1 MTSRDNQRLINILA
15 VLGGVIFALIVVVVF
30 IWLSDD
36 DDGGAVTTVTTSA
49 TTTTTAAVTTTTTTA
64 TTTTAEATTTTT
76 AASTTTTIPFDG
88 DTTTKTN
95 ETVSGNPGPNLTD
108 VRVGDHPEDGFVR
121 VVFDLTGEGQP
132 WYIVGY
138 ETPPFFATSGDE
150 VDVEGTAFLAVHI
163 SPARR
168 HDIDTFDLVYLG
180 PEEFDPG
187 FEPIV
192 EIQFIDDFE
201 ATMQWVIGLDAERP
215 FTVAVLQDPLRLVI
229 DIAK

>member
-1 MTSRDNQRLINILA
+1 MTAPDNQRLYNILA
-15 VLGGVIFALIVVVVF
+15 VLGGVVFALLVVVVF

-36 DDGGAVTTVTTSA
+36 DDGGPVTTVTTSP
-49 TTTTTAAVTTTTTTA
+49 TTTTTALATTTTNIATTTTSGVTTTTASA
-64 TTTTAEATTTTT
+64 T
-76 AASTTTTIPFDG
+76 STTIAFEG

-95 ETVSGNPGPNLTD
+95 ETITGAPGPYLTD

-121 VVFDLTGEGQP
+121 VVFDLTGDGTP

-138 ETPPFFATSGDE
+138 ESPPFLETSGDE
-150 VDVEGTAFLAVHI
+150 VEVAGSAFLAVHI

-168 HDIDTFDLVYLG
+168 HDIDTFDLIYPG

-187 FEPIV
+187 YDPIV

-201 ATMQWVIGLDAERP
+201 ATMQWVIGLESEHP